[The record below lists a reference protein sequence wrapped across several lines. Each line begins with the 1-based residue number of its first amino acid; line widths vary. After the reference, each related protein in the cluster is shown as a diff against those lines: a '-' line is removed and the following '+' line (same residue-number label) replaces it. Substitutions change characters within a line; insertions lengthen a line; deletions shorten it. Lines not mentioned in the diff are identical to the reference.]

1 MVFNGPLNASNMVDH
16 IRNAFKLRHSQKNAI
31 PHPCNAGSRP
41 WVKSERQF
49 TDLVNAAKV
58 EHGAFNR
65 GFDVVKVCCHGV
77 PFVFMP
83 ENFELCGNPY
93 SIGMWEWS
101 VML

>member
-1 MVFNGPLNASNMVDH
+1 
-16 IRNAFKLRHSQKNAI
+16 
-31 PHPCNAGSRP
+31 
-41 WVKSERQF
+41 
-49 TDLVNAAKV
+49 VNAAKV